1 MNLQPN
7 TKSPATR
14 PPSRRSEIFYP
25 ESDGEPMAETD
36 FHAKL
41 LTNLRTALEMFFA
54 EREDVYV
61 SGNIMFYYVEG
72 EPKEVISPDVMVCFD
87 IPKGDRTSYKTW
99 EENDVVP
106 SVIIEI
112 SSRGTWRKDRVEK
125 RALYAMLG
133 VKEYFIFNPLDLKSD
148 FSFVAL
154 HLKNGE
160 YEALEI
166 RGGRVQ
172 SEVLDLELVVKDK
185 TLRLFDPASGKFL
198 KTAEEL
204 AETVGELTETVGEL
218 AEENSELK
226 TEIERLTKLLEN
238 K

>member
-1 MNLQPN
+1 
-7 TKSPATR
+7 
-14 PPSRRSEIFYP
+14 
-25 ESDGEPMAETD
+25 MAETD

-41 LTNLRTALEMFFA
+41 LTDLRNALVMFFA

-61 SGNIMFYYVEG
+61 TGNIMFYYEEG
-72 EPKEVISPDVMVCFD
+72 EPKEVISPDVMACFG
-87 IPKGDRTSYKTW
+87 IPKRQRISYKTW

-154 HLKNGE
+154 RLQNGE
-160 YEALEI
+160 YDAMEI
-166 RGGRVQ
+166 TDGQVR
-172 SEVLDLELVVKDK
+172 SEVLNLDLVVKDE
-185 TLRLFDPASGKFL
+185 TLRLFDPVAGEFL
-198 KTAEEL
+198 KTTEEL
-204 AETVGELTETVGEL
+204 AETVGELS
-218 AEENSELK
+218 EENSELK
-226 TEIERLTKLLEN
+226 AEIERLKKLLES

>member
-1 MNLQPN
+1 
-7 TKSPATR
+7 
-14 PPSRRSEIFYP
+14 
-25 ESDGEPMAETD
+25 MAETD

-41 LTNLRTALEMFFA
+41 LTNLRLALEMFFA
-54 EREDVYV
+54 GREDVYV
-61 SGNIMFYYVEG
+61 TGNIMFYYEEG
-72 EPKEVISPDVMVCFD
+72 EPKEVISPDVMVCFG
-87 IPKGDRTSYKTW
+87 IPKGNRTSYKTW

-106 SVIIEI
+106 SVIIEV

-166 RGGRVQ
+166 TNGQ
-172 SEVLDLELVVKDK
+172 VLSKVLNLELVVRDD
-185 TLRLFDPASGKFL
+185 TLRLFDPAAGELL
-198 KTAEEL
+198 KTTEEL
-204 AETVGELTETVGEL
+204 AETVGELG
-218 AEENSELK
+218 EENVELK
-226 TEIERLTKLLEN
+226 TEIKRLKKLLEN

>member
-1 MNLQPN
+1 MNVQAN
-7 TKSPATR
+7 TKSLLIR
-14 PPSRRSEIFYP
+14 PPSRGNEIFYP

-41 LTNLRTALEMFFA
+41 LTNLRLALEMFFA
-54 EREDVYV
+54 GREDVYV
-61 SGNIMFYYVEG
+61 TGNIMFYYEEG
-72 EPKEVISPDVMVCFD
+72 EPKEVISPDVMVCFG
-87 IPKGDRTSYKTW
+87 IPKGNRTSYKTW

-106 SVIIEI
+106 SVIIEV

-166 RGGRVQ
+166 TNGQ
-172 SEVLDLELVVKDK
+172 ILSKVLNLELVVRDD
-185 TLRLFDPASGKFL
+185 TLRLFDPAAGELL
-198 KTAEEL
+198 KTTEEL
-204 AETVGELTETVGEL
+204 AETVGELG
-218 AEENSELK
+218 EENVELK
-226 TEIERLTKLLEN
+226 TEIKRLKKLLEN

>member
-1 MNLQPN
+1 MNVQAN
-7 TKSPATR
+7 TKSPSIR
-14 PPSRRSEIFYP
+14 PPSRGNEIFYP

-41 LTNLRTALEMFFA
+41 LTNLRLALEMFFA
-54 EREDVYV
+54 GREDVYV
-61 SGNIMFYYVEG
+61 TGNIMFYYEEG
-72 EPKEVISPDVMVCFD
+72 EPKEVISPDVMVCFG
-87 IPKGDRTSYKTW
+87 IPKGNRTSYKTW

-106 SVIIEI
+106 SVIIEV

-166 RGGRVQ
+166 TNGQ
-172 SEVLDLELVVKDK
+172 VLSKVLNLELVVRDD
-185 TLRLFDPASGKFL
+185 TLRLFDPAAGELL
-198 KTAEEL
+198 KTTEEL
-204 AETVGELTETVGEL
+204 AETVGELG
-218 AEENSELK
+218 EENVELK
-226 TEIERLTKLLEN
+226 TEIKRLKKLLEN

>member
-1 MNLQPN
+1 MNVQAN
-7 TKSPATR
+7 TKSPSTV
-14 PPSRRSEIFYP
+14 PPRRGSEIFYP

-41 LTNLRTALEMFFA
+41 LTDLRIALKMFFA

-61 SGNIMFYYVEG
+61 TGNIMFYYEEG
-72 EPKEVISPDVMVCFD
+72 EPKEVISPDVMVCFG
-87 IPKGDRTSYKTW
+87 IPKGNRTSYKTW

-106 SVIIEI
+106 SVVMEI

-133 VKEYFIFNPLDLKSD
+133 VKEYFIFNPLDVKSD

-154 HLKNGE
+154 SLINGE
-160 YEALEI
+160 YAAMEI
-166 RGGRVQ
+166 KNGRAQ
-172 SEVLDLELVVKDK
+172 SEVLNLELVVKNQ
-185 TLRLFDPASGKFL
+185 TLRLFNPATNDFL
-198 KTAEEL
+198 KTTEEL
-204 AETVGELTETVGEL
+204 AETVGEL
-218 AEENSELK
+218 AEENIELK
-226 TEIERLTKLLEN
+226 SEIERLKKLLEN

>member
-1 MNLQPN
+1 
-7 TKSPATR
+7 
-14 PPSRRSEIFYP
+14 
-25 ESDGEPMAETD
+25 MAETD

-41 LTNLRTALEMFFA
+41 LTDLKLALEMFFA
-54 EREDVYV
+54 DREDVYV
-61 SGNIMFYYVEG
+61 TGNIMFYYEEG
-72 EPKEVISPDVMVCFD
+72 EPKEVISPDVMVCFG
-87 IPKGDRTSYKTW
+87 IPKGNRSSYKIW

-154 HLKNGE
+154 RLQNGE
-160 YEALEI
+160 YDAMEI
-166 RGGRVQ
+166 TDGRVR
-172 SEVLDLELVVKDK
+172 SAILDLELVIKDK
-185 TLRLFDPASGKFL
+185 TLRLFDPATGEFL
-198 KTAEEL
+198 KTTEEL
-204 AETVGELTETVGEL
+204 AETVEELS
-218 AEENSELK
+218 EENSTLK
-226 TEIERLTKLLEN
+226 AEIERLKKLLES

>member
-1 MNLQPN
+1 MNVQAN
-7 TKSPATR
+7 TKSPSTV
-14 PPSRRSEIFYP
+14 PPRRGSEIFYP

-41 LTNLRTALEMFFA
+41 LTDLRIALKMFFA

-61 SGNIMFYYVEG
+61 TGNIMFYYEEG
-72 EPKEVISPDVMVCFD
+72 EPKEVISPDVMVCFG
-87 IPKGDRTSYKTW
+87 IPKGNRTSYKTW

-106 SVIIEI
+106 SVVIEI

-133 VKEYFIFNPLDLKSD
+133 VKEYFIFNPLDVKSD

-154 HLKNGE
+154 SLKNGE
-160 YEALEI
+160 YAAMEI
-166 RGGRVQ
+166 KNGRAQ
-172 SEVLDLELVVKDK
+172 SEVLNLELVVKDK
-185 TLRLFDPASGKFL
+185 TLRLFNPATNDFL
-198 KTAEEL
+198 KTTEEL

-226 TEIERLTKLLEN
+226 SEIERLKKLLEN
-238 K
+238 R

>member
-1 MNLQPN
+1 MNLQTN
-7 TKSPATR
+7 IKSSPAF
-14 PPSRRSEIFYP
+14 PPKRGSAVFYP

-41 LTNLRTALEMFFA
+41 LTDLRNALAMFFA
-54 EREDVYV
+54 AREDVYV
-61 SGNIMFYYVEG
+61 SGNIMFYYEEG
-72 EPKEVISPDVMVCFD
+72 EPKEVISPDVMVCFG
-87 IPKGDRTSYKTW
+87 IPKGNRTSYKTW

-154 HLKNGE
+154 RLQNGE
-160 YEALEI
+160 YDAMEI
-166 RGGRVQ
+166 TEGRVR
-172 SEVLDLELVVKDK
+172 SEILNLDLVVKDE
-185 TLRLFDPASGKFL
+185 TLRLFDPATGEFL
-198 KTAEEL
+198 KTTEEL

-218 AEENSELK
+218 GEENNQLK
-226 TEIERLTKLLEN
+226 AEIERLRKLLES